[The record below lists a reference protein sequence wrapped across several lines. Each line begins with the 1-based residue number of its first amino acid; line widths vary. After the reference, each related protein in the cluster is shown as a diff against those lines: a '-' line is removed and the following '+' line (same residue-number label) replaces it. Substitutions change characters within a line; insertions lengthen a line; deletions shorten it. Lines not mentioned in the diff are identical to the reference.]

1 MKKRKK
7 SSPAVSNPMGGVDP
21 INNDEGIRFIPLHF
35 GSIQG
40 RVIPSIINKKGEVFQ
55 PNPYDLPYDPFRCL
69 SFALH
74 LIRAMIDD
82 GTITSY
88 DKATSD
94 TLQLR
99 SEYLS
104 KYRASTQ
111 ELIDQLEILEAPD
124 GSRITAQEQ
133 AKVSR
138 REKIKI
144 YEANK

>member
-1 MKKRKK
+1 
-7 SSPAVSNPMGGVDP
+7 MGGVDP
-21 INNDEGIRFIPLHF
+21 INNDKGVRVIPLQF

-40 RVIPSIINKKGEVFQ
+40 RVLPSIINKKGEVFQ

-74 LIRAMIDD
+74 LVCTMIDD

-88 DKATSD
+88 DKTTSD

-111 ELIDQLEILEAPD
+111 NLINQLEMLEAPD
-124 GSRITAQEQ
+124 GSRITKQEQ
-133 AKVSR
+133 SKISR

-144 YEANK
+144 REANK